1 LIVET
6 INRTQTGKQIAE
18 STQNAFGEIVTG
30 IIEVNKLTD
39 EIAAATSEQAE
50 GIQQVTLSLGQIEN
64 VTQKTTASAEQSAAA
79 AQDLASQGHELR
91 QLMTRF
97 TLAPQ
102 KMLLP

>member
-18 STQNAFGEIVTG
+18 NTQNAFGEIVTG

-102 KMLLP
+102 KMLLA